1 MVSRRGFLGLGVTA
15 TAAITLVACD
25 SSSITSVFSSS
36 PEPNAV
42 LRGVEAALQSAA
54 ATAKD
59 QGAAGLEKF
68 YNAQATAINDEVL
81 RQCGVDDEGNHP
93 ATCTTTD
100 QQGAGGTS
108 GASGAAGSTDA
119 TGTAGGSGDSKNSGN
134 NSAAKDPQ
142 TAYLDAIALNQKDQ
156 PDLSADEYTTQVSI
170 LTGLYA
176 AFTTSQDAAD
186 MKGLED
192 IDVEKVG
199 ESTKSTDNI
208 TALLRLTYSAIYA
221 SGLVLAA
228 DGGAHRAVLATITT
242 RLRELRDDLIDM
254 LNANKAAVPEPEPG
268 YRPMEGQ
275 QAPSNPSQAA
285 SFYHAALLP
294 ITAGLRQLSS
304 QAPTA
309 EGRVLFARWC
319 GINARGEAALESILG
334 EDPLSVISRG

>member
-1 MVSRRGFLGLGVTA
+1 M
-15 TAAITLVACD
+15 TLVACQP
-25 SSSITSVFSSS
+25 SSIRSVFSSN

-42 LRGVEAALQSAA
+42 LRDVEAALQSAA
-54 ATAKD
+54 ATAKE

-81 RQCGVDDEGNHP
+81 RQCGVDDKGNHP

-100 QQGAGGTS
+100 QQGAASTS
-108 GASGAAGSTDA
+108 EYAGATDA

-176 AFTTSQDAAD
+176 AFTTSQDTAD
-186 MKGLED
+186 MKGVED

-199 ESTKSTDNI
+199 ESTKSSDNI

-228 DGGAHRAVLATITT
+228 DGGAHRAILATITT

-275 QAPSNPSQAA
+275 QAPSDPSQAA
-285 SFYHAALLP
+285 SFFHAALLP
-294 ITAGLRQLSS
+294 ITSGLLHLAA
-304 QAPTA
+304 QAPSA

>member
-15 TAAITLVACD
+15 TAAMTLVACQP
-25 SSSITSVFSSS
+25 SSITSVFPSN

-54 ATAKD
+54 STAKE

-100 QQGAGGTS
+100 QQGASGTS
-108 GASGAAGSTDA
+108 GASE
-119 TGTAGGSGDSKNSGN
+119 TAGAMD
-134 NSAAKDPQ
+134 AKDPQ

-294 ITAGLRQLSS
+294 ITSGLRQLASE
-304 QAPTA
+304 APTA

>member
-1 MVSRRGFLGLGVTA
+1 M
-15 TAAITLVACD
+15 TLVACQP
-25 SSSITSVFSSS
+25 SSITSVFSSN

-42 LRGVEAALQSAA
+42 LRDVEATLQSAA
-54 ATAKD
+54 ATAKE

-100 QQGAGGTS
+100 QQGAASTS
-108 GASGAAGSTDA
+108 GSAGATDA

-134 NSAAKDPQ
+134 NSAVKDPQ

-176 AFTTSQDAAD
+176 AFTTSQDTAD

-228 DGGAHRAVLATITT
+228 DGGAHRAILATITT

-294 ITAGLRQLSS
+294 ITSGLRQLAS
-304 QAPTA
+304 QAPSA

-334 EDPLSVISRG
+334 EDPLSAISRG